1 MDTDIDVEEGVEI
14 PYERINPE
22 TLHNMLSDY
31 VSREWSEL
39 SDFGYTHEDKI
50 KQVKEQ
56 LQEGKAK
63 VLFDLKSNTWNIVVA
78 DEINR
83 GDKRLNGQTD

>member
-1 MDTDIDVEEGVEI
+1 MEDTNREEEGVEI

-39 SDFGYTHEDKI
+39 ADAGFSLEDKI
-50 KQVKEQ
+50 RQVTTQ
-56 LQEGKAK
+56 LQDGRAR
-63 VLFDLKSNTWNIVVA
+63 VLFDLKTSTWNIVPA
-78 DEINR
+78 DDISRER
-83 GDKRLNGQTD
+83 HKHDA